1 MKKSDYIGWQEVF
14 RFSLVQG
21 MKQKAY
27 YGFLIFMSVVMI
39 LSMPVMSLI
48 QSMDK
53 EEEYVSSVTKF
64 TVYDETG
71 LGIDYSE
78 ALPDVAY
85 AGVQIE
91 TNSAQTFESHVDA
104 LEESEDSTELL
115 VKITYEQSGYFNLTF
130 VKAVN
135 ADLKEDDCQNVADAF
150 VAFFEEARVSAI
162 DVTKEQIAFLNQPV
176 STKVEVL
183 TSTGEVV
190 PDEPEKEGISLEE
203 YMVLLMGIMVV
214 TMIISISGGSIAN
227 SIVTEKST
235 RVVEYLMINVRPM
248 ALIVGK
254 ILASLLMVLIQFVIM
269 GVCYSISAV
278 LNLILFGSSTLE
290 ETLQNTMQ
298 EAEISTSAIL
308 QMLSQISFVDV
319 IVAIAII
326 LCGVLFF
333 SILAGLAG
341 ASVSKLEEVAEGMK
355 LFQMAMIIG
364 AYLGIGLCIV
374 LMLGGDNQAF
384 TIICS
389 LIPISAPFVVPAC
402 LLLNKVSMGVALISL
417 ALLLVVTGFL
427 FSFTAKVYES
437 MIFYNGSVMKLKD
450 ILQIAK
456 NRKQVAG
463 KEEKHE

>member
-53 EEEYVSSVTKF
+53 EEEYVSEVTKL

-78 ALPDVAY
+78 VLPDVAY

-91 TNSAQTFESHVDA
+91 TNSAQSFESHVDA
-104 LEESEDSTELL
+104 LKESEDSTELL
-115 VKITYEQSGYFNLTF
+115 VKIAYEQSGYFSLTF

-150 VAFFEEARVSAI
+150 VAFFDEARVSAI

-183 TSTGEVV
+183 TSTGEVIA
-190 PDEPEKEGISLEE
+190 EEEENEGISLEE

-254 ILASLLMVLIQFVIM
+254 ILASLLMVLIQFAVM
-269 GVCYSISAV
+269 WVSYSISAV
-278 LNLILFGSSTLE
+278 LNLILFGRSTLE

-298 EAEISTSAIL
+298 GAEINTSALL
-308 QMLSQISFVDV
+308 QMVSQISIVDV
-319 IVAIAII
+319 LMAVLVI
-326 LCGVLFF
+326 LCGVLFY

-355 LFQMAMIIG
+355 LFQMTMVIG
-364 AYLGIGLCIV
+364 AYLGMGLCIV

-402 LLLNKVSMGVALISL
+402 LLLGKISMGVALISL
-417 ALLLVVTGFL
+417 ALLLIVTGLL

>member
-27 YGFLIFMSVVMI
+27 YGFLIFLSVVTI

-53 EEEYVSSVTKF
+53 EEEYVSGVTKL
-64 TVYDETG
+64 TIYDETG
-71 LGIDYSE
+71 LGIDYSK
-78 ALPDVAY
+78 ALPQAAY
-85 AGVQIE
+85 TGVQIN
-91 TNSAQTFESHVDA
+91 TNSGQTFESHVDA

-115 VKITYEQSGYFNLTF
+115 LKIVYEQSGYFNLTF

-135 ADLKEDDCQNVADAF
+135 ADLSDEDCQSVADSL
-150 VAFFEEARVSAI
+150 VAFFDEARIEAI
-162 DVTKEQIAFLNQPV
+162 QVTKEQMDFVNQPV
-176 STKVEVL
+176 STKVEML
-183 TSTGEVV
+183 THTGEVV
-190 PDEPEKEGISLEE
+190 PDKAENEGISLEE

-214 TMIISISGGSIAN
+214 TMIISLSGSSIAT

-254 ILASLLMVLIQFVIM
+254 ILASLLMVFIQFAVMWIS
-269 GVCYSISAV
+269 YSISAV
-278 LNLILFGSSTLE
+278 LNLILFGSTLE
-290 ETLQNTMQ
+290 DTLQNTMQ
-298 EAEISTSAIL
+298 GAEMDTSALL
-308 QMLSQISFVDV
+308 QMVSQISLIDV
-319 IVAIAII
+319 IVAIAVI
-326 LCGVLFF
+326 LCGVLFY

-341 ASVSKLEEVAEGMK
+341 ASVSKMEEVAEGMK
-355 LFQMAMIIG
+355 LFQMTMVIG

-374 LMLGGDNQAF
+374 LMLGGGNQVF
-384 TIICS
+384 TIVCS

-402 LLLNKVSMGVALISL
+402 LLLGKVSMGVALISL
-417 ALLLVVTGFL
+417 VLLLIVTSLL

-456 NRKQVAG
+456 NRRQVAG
-463 KEEKHE
+463 KEENHE